1 MRLMPFFVYSIL
13 ARPGEVIEGESMNM
27 VIASNSVKAIFLRN
41 HLTGKACWV
50 VQRRTVF
57 EGIFFNIE
65 YVTIFG
71 INVD

>member
-1 MRLMPFFVYSIL
+1 MPFFVYSIL
-13 ARPGEVIEGESMNM
+13 ARPGEVIERESMNM

-41 HLTGKACWV
+41 HLTGKASWI

-57 EGIFFNIE
+57 EGIFLNIE
-65 YVTIFG
+65 NVAIFG